1 MPETPTTSIAIVLNG
16 EPYTLSAGTRIA
28 SLLETLNMKP
38 SRVAVEINR
47 EVVAKAKY
55 AETVVRAG
63 DQVEII
69 NFVGGG

>member
-16 EPYTLSAGTRIA
+16 EPHTLSAGTRIA